1 MKILDIILLIILI
14 ILILYLKIKRFFFGY
29 KKNKYLIYFELFG
42 AFLAF
47 IVLLSRLLLF
57 HLKKIN
63 IEHLINYNNTDY
75 YKLRKM
81 MDKQKC
87 KDINCLNKNMNIQT
101 NKIKKKRFK
110 KRVGCLKSKDN
121 IKLPLYK
128 DGKKLYYS
136 YDDDT
141 INYNKLKSIKK
152 KKKRNK
158 LANKWYKKLLKSK
171 NTDNLQEL
179 STMKRVKS
187 NDCKKSLRRNINDV
201 QIIFNKKCK
210 TKKKKCK
217 KYV

>member
-1 MKILDIILLIILI
+1 M
-14 ILILYLKIKRFFFGY
+14 
-29 KKNKYLIYFELFG
+29 
-42 AFLAF
+42 
-47 IVLLSRLLLF
+47 
-57 HLKKIN
+57 KKIN
-63 IEHLINYNNTDY
+63 IEHLTNYNNTDY

-87 KDINCLNKNMNIQT
+87 KGTKCF
-101 NKIKKKRFK
+101 NKIMNKQKSNKKKRFK

-128 DGKKLYYS
+128 DGNKLYYS
-136 YDDDT
+136 YDDDI
-141 INYNKLKSIKK
+141 INYNKLTSIKNIN
-152 KKKRNK
+152 KRNN
-158 LANKWYKKLLKSK
+158 LSNKWYNKLIKSK
-171 NTDNLQEL
+171 NTDNLEEL
-179 STMKRVKS
+179 PTMKRVKS

>member
-1 MKILDIILLIILI
+1 MLLILLIILI
-14 ILILYLKIKRFFFGY
+14 LHLIM
-29 KKNKYLIYFELFG
+29 
-42 AFLAF
+42 
-47 IVLLSRLLLF
+47 
-57 HLKKIN
+57 KKIN
-63 IEHLINYNNTDY
+63 IEHLTNYNNTDY
-75 YKLRKM
+75 YNNQDCIDNCKIE
-81 MDKQKC
+81 KC
-87 KDINCLNKNMNIQT
+87 KNSKKNIEKEGVKFNIKCSKNCYKKCNTQT
-101 NKIKKKRFK
+101 NKIKKERLK

-128 DGKKLYYS
+128 EGNKLYYS

-152 KKKRNK
+152 EKKRNK

-179 STMKRVKS
+179 PTMKRVKS

>member
-1 MKILDIILLIILI
+1 MLLILLIILI
-14 ILILYLKIKRFFFGY
+14 LHLIM
-29 KKNKYLIYFELFG
+29 
-42 AFLAF
+42 
-47 IVLLSRLLLF
+47 
-57 HLKKIN
+57 KKIN
-63 IEHLINYNNTDY
+63 IEHLTNYNNTDY

-87 KDINCLNKNMNIQT
+87 KGTKCF
-101 NKIKKKRFK
+101 NKIMNKQNSNIKERLK

-128 DGKKLYYS
+128 DGNKLYYS
-136 YDDDT
+136 YDDDI

-152 KKKRNK
+152 EKKRNK
-158 LANKWYKKLLKSK
+158 LADKWYNKLLKSK

-179 STMKRVKS
+179 PTMKRVRS

-210 TKKKKCK
+210 TKKTKCK